1 MSRLDPVVTLVSNLP
16 SRGRSHSSVT
26 PWVYAVFSRVWILS
40 GRIRGS
46 PRPEESLLDF
56 FEVVHSQRSIRRF
69 NAAAVSEEAIWQIID
84 AAIRAPSGS
93 NTQPWG
99 WLIVQDAAKREAIAQ
114 AVRSSMSDLEET
126 RRGAAQLEP
135 SEQRMLLGALA
146 FIEDV
151 ASAPVLIIPCLVS
164 PSSPTNDIN
173 SLFAGSSIY
182 GAVQNMML
190 SARAIGLGT
199 VLTTLNMAIE
209 DTIRSLFELPEDAKP
224 VALIP
229 LGYPDG
235 QRFGPTTRKPVESVT
250 YWDRWGAAKNR

>member
-1 MSRLDPVVTLVSNLP
+1 
-16 SRGRSHSSVT
+16 
-26 PWVYAVFSRVWILS
+26 
-40 GRIRGS
+40 
-46 PRPEESLLDF
+46 
-56 FEVVHSQRSIRRF
+56 
-69 NAAAVSEEAIWQIID
+69 
-84 AAIRAPSGS
+84 
-93 NTQPWG
+93 
-99 WLIVQDAAKREAIAQ
+99 
-114 AVRSSMSDLEET
+114 
-126 RRGAAQLEP
+126 
-135 SEQRMLLGALA
+135 MLLGALA

>member
-1 MSRLDPVVTLVSNLP
+1 M
-16 SRGRSHSSVT
+16 
-26 PWVYAVFSRVWILS
+26 
-40 GRIRGS
+40 
-46 PRPEESLLDF
+46 DF

-69 NAAAVSEEAIWQIID
+69 KADPVPDEAIWQIID

-93 NTQPWG
+93 NTQAWA

-114 AVRSSMSDLEET
+114 AVRSSMGDLEET
-126 RRGAAQLEP
+126 KRGAAQMEP

-151 ASAPVLIIPCLVS
+151 ASAPVLVIPCLVN
-164 PSSPTNDIN
+164 PTSPTNDVN

-190 SARAIGLGT
+190 AARAIGLGT

-209 DTIRSLFELPEDAKP
+209 DTIRALFELPDDAKP
-224 VALIP
+224 VAFIP

-250 YWDRWGAAKNR
+250 YWDAWGAAHNR